1 MMNSVPPKQDF
12 FADFSTLTALKTKA
26 QQDPDAALEVV
37 AQQFESIFI
46 NMLLKNMRST
56 NEAIGSDLFS
66 SAQTKQYQEM
76 MDSQMSQTLSKSGGI
91 GLSEALIRQYQT
103 QQQGSVSS
111 PGAKERG
118 DTDFL
123 NQVAK
128 QDLARIQALAH
139 RASTEFIESVQQ
151 EAKQQS
157 QNIAHVNAQSTKPSP
172 SAISVVF
179 DSPDEFVEHLWP
191 HAQRAAEKLGV
202 NPKAVLA
209 QAALETGWG
218 KYPIAKENG
227 GASFNVFGIKA
238 DSRWHGDR
246 AVVNTLE
253 FRDGV
258 AKREKAAFR
267 AYDSFSQ
274 SFEDYADFLSS
285 SERYKDAL
293 KAGDDA
299 SMFAASLQKGGYA
312 TDPKYSDKIDSI
324 LSSKW
329 FKGLP
334 Q

>member
-1 MMNSVPPKQDF
+1 MNSVPPKQDF
-12 FADFSTLTALKTKA
+12 FADFSTLTDLKTKA
-26 QQDPDAALEVV
+26 QKDPDGALKDV

-56 NEAIGSDLFS
+56 NEAIGSGLFA

-76 MDSQMSQTLSKSGGI
+76 MDSQMSQSLASSGGI
-91 GLSEALIRQYQT
+91 GLSDALIRQYQT
-103 QQQGSVSS
+103 QQQARISS
-111 PGAKERG
+111 PEAKQRG

-128 QDLARIQALAH
+128 QDLVRIQALAH

-151 EAKQQS
+151 EAKQK
-157 QNIAHVNAQSTKPSP
+157 ASTGAADESSSTAAP
-172 SAISVVF
+172 SALSVVF
-179 DSPDEFVEHLWP
+179 GSPQEFVDNLWP

-202 NPKAVLA
+202 NPKAILA

-218 KYPIAKENG
+218 KYPIAKEDG
-227 GASFNVFGIKA
+227 AASFNLFGIKA
-238 DSRWHGDR
+238 DTRWQGDR

-258 AKREKAAFR
+258 ARREKAAFR

-274 SFEDYADFLSS
+274 SFEDYANFLSS
-285 SERYKDAL
+285 SERYKDAIN
-293 KAGDDA
+293 AGDDA

-312 TDPKYSDKIDSI
+312 TDPKYAEKIENI
-324 LSSKW
+324 LSSEW
-329 FKGLP
+329 FQRL
-334 Q
+334 

>member
-1 MMNSVPPKQDF
+1 MNSVSPKQDF
-12 FADFSTLTALKTKA
+12 FADFSTLTDLKTKA
-26 QQDPDAALEVV
+26 QKDPDAALKDV

-76 MDSQMSQTLSKSGGI
+76 MDSQMSQSMAQSGGI
-91 GLSEALIRQYQT
+91 GLSDALIRQYQT
-103 QQQGSVSS
+103 QQQGRISS
-111 PGAKERG
+111 PEAKERG

-123 NQVAK
+123 NQVVK
-128 QDLARIQALAH
+128 QDLVRIQALAH
-139 RASTEFIESVQQ
+139 RASTEFIQAVQQ
-151 EAKQQS
+151 ETQQKQQ
-157 QNIAHVNAQSTKPSP
+157 NINEAGVVDTP
-172 SAISVVF
+172 SALSVVF
-179 DSPDEFVEHLWP
+179 GSPDEFVNNLWP
-191 HAQRAAEKLGV
+191 HAQQAAEKLGV
-202 NPKAVLA
+202 NPKAILA

-218 KYPIAKENG
+218 KYPIAKEDG
-227 GASFNVFGIKA
+227 AASFNLFGIKA
-238 DSRWHGDR
+238 DNRWQGDR

-274 SFEDYADFLSS
+274 SFDDYANFISS

-293 KAGDDA
+293 QAGDDA

-312 TDPKYSDKIDSI
+312 TDPKYSEKIESI

-329 FKGLP
+329 FQGL
-334 Q
+334 